1 MITTAAVLRG
11 AAGDVQ
17 GHIDEHLGI
26 EEITLEEPRSDEVL
40 VRIVASGICHSD
52 LAAINGDLPISR
64 PVILGHEGSGIVE
77 RVGSDVA
84 SVRPGD
90 PVVLSF
96 ASCGACR
103 ACRTGHPVYCARSA
117 AMNLSGTRADGSTA
131 YRGADRRAE
140 TIFGHFVGQSSFAHH
155 ALVHESAV
163 VKVGADVELAVAAPL
178 GCGIQ
183 TGAGSVM
190 NVLRPAYGS
199 SLAVTGTGSV
209 GLSAV
214 MAAKVVGCE
223 VIIAVD
229 VNDARLE
236 LAGRLG
242 ATHTLN
248 PTDRDLADELRQ
260 ATGGRGVD
268 FCLDTTGRQ
277 SVIRDAFSG
286 LAPMGELG
294 LVGVSPAG
302 TRIDLDPWAILAG
315 RSVRGNMEGDV
326 VPGVFLPYLINL
338 HQQGRFPFDEII
350 TECGGLP
357 DMHAALKASDAG
369 TLIKAVLQIG

>member
-248 PTDRDLADELRQ
+248 PTGHRRPGRRLLPGHHRSAVRDPRRLLRP
-260 ATGGRGVD
+260 GPDGRVGSGRGV
-268 FCLDTTGRQ
+268 
-277 SVIRDAFSG
+277 
-286 LAPMGELG
+286 
-294 LVGVSPAG
+294 
-302 TRIDLDPWAILAG
+302 AG
-315 RSVRGNMEGDV
+315 RDQDRPRPVGH
-326 VPGVFLPYLINL
+326 PGRPIGAGK
-338 HQQGRFPFDEII
+338 HGR
-350 TECGGLP
+350 
-357 DMHAALKASDAG
+357 
-369 TLIKAVLQIG
+369 